1 MACKNKRLTALILAA
16 VTAFAAIPTSFLLA
30 SSTDT
35 AADASADTGEESTVE
50 EHEEIV
56 NDDGTVEQEGALG
69 KVALE
74 DQITIDDY
82 EVVAES
88 DDYNMYFYEPRLSVI
103 LENKETGKLMY
114 STLMDAEDDGTS
126 NSLWNAYMKSG
137 IVCTALQGVKTGQQ
151 LDLINTQPKITSKQ
165 ITNGIEAKVEYTNYG
180 LGLTLQI
187 TLDGDK
193 VNYMIPDDSITENA
207 EETGYYFESIIP
219 CPFMGYTYMD
229 DQDGYMLLPDGNGA
243 LIRLTNKEGRYLS
256 GFSGVV
262 YGADVGFRD
271 TDSTRLLWERFDIVN
286 DDYQVMAPVF
296 GMAHLDDALAY
307 VAVIESGDTRA
318 FINAEPN
325 GASVNYNRC
334 YAKFTMRRD
343 YTQPLNNSNSGT
355 VKAIEADRTHNDLS
369 VSYFLLSGEDANY
382 AGMAR
387 TYRQYLLDNGK
398 IEKGD
403 TSFKSRVDVLGT
415 DREEFLIGTKAVTV
429 TTVDDVRDMFEDL
442 KGNGVD
448 TLLSVYKGWQ
458 KGGVYNL
465 PIKKYKADR
474 HIGGTG
480 ALTDLIKDSEKKNY
494 EVYLYNDA
502 LQINAGTNSTT
513 FDAAKMI
520 NKRMLTIDTHQ
531 QVYDT
536 FYLMPRK
543 SDSKLDGFVSSYT
556 KKGVNNLAI
565 AGITNKLFS
574 YSSRGKYYSRQDS
587 ADVYEKSIADISE
600 KTNLILEQ
608 PSAFLWKYTDA
619 ILDMPLDS
627 SDYMYLDEEVPFFS
641 MVLKGIVPM
650 YSEYVNF
657 EANKTEFFLNMVESG
672 VYPSFYLT
680 AENSSQLIYTN
691 SSDLYSTEFST
702 YKDTVVAY
710 DKELREIASKVG
722 DSVITNHESLESGVH
737 KVTYENGVVIYVNYT
752 NNEVTVDGVSIG
764 AMSYKVGDA
773 R

>member
-1 MACKNKRLTALILAA
+1 
-16 VTAFAAIPTSFLLA
+16 
-30 SSTDT
+30 
-35 AADASADTGEESTVE
+35 
-50 EHEEIV
+50 
-56 NDDGTVEQEGALG
+56 
-69 KVALE
+69 
-74 DQITIDDY
+74 
-82 EVVAES
+82 
-88 DDYNMYFYEPRLSVI
+88 
-103 LENKETGKLMY
+103 
-114 STLMDAEDDGTS
+114 
-126 NSLWNAYMKSG
+126 
-137 IVCTALQGVKTGQQ
+137 
-151 LDLINTQPKITSKQ
+151 
-165 ITNGIEAKVEYTNYG
+165 
-180 LGLTLQI
+180 
-187 TLDGDK
+187 
-193 VNYMIPDDSITENA
+193 
-207 EETGYYFESIIP
+207 
-219 CPFMGYTYMD
+219 
-229 DQDGYMLLPDGNGA
+229 
-243 LIRLTNKEGRYLS
+243 
-256 GFSGVV
+256 
-262 YGADVGFRD
+262 
-271 TDSTRLLWERFDIVN
+271 
-286 DDYQVMAPVF
+286 
-296 GMAHLDDALAY
+296 
-307 VAVIESGDTRA
+307 
-318 FINAEPN
+318 
-325 GASVNYNRC
+325 
-334 YAKFTMRRD
+334 MRRD

-536 FYLMPRK
+536 FYYLMPGR
-543 SDSKLDGFVSSYT
+543 SKGNLGKLVKELNDDGIANIAVS
-556 KKGVNNLAI
+556 
-565 AGITNKLFS
+565 GITSTLFS
-574 YSSRGKYYSRQDS
+574 YSYKGSYYSRTDTMDIYEDALTDANNS
-587 ADVYEKSIADISE
+587 ASV
-600 KTNLILEQ
+600 

>member
-262 YGADVGFRD
+262 YGAGF
-271 TDSTRLLWERFDIVN
+271 SIGKNLIRLFRGTIRS
-286 DDYQVMAPVF
+286 
-296 GMAHLDDALAY
+296 G
-307 VAVIESGDTRA
+307 VAVSDFIRDVILA
-318 FINAEPN
+318 FIGGYFAGWIPEPL
-325 GASVNYNRC
+325 S
-334 YAKFTMRRD
+334 MRSR
-343 YTQPLNNSNSGT
+343 T
-355 VKAIEADRTHNDLS
+355 VLRST
-369 VSYFLLSGEDANY
+369 
-382 AGMAR
+382 
-387 TYRQYLLDNGK
+387 T
-398 IEKGD
+398 
-403 TSFKSRVDVLGT
+403 T
-415 DREEFLIGTKAVTV
+415 AVT
-429 TTVDDVRDMFEDL
+429 
-442 KGNGVD
+442 
-448 TLLSVYKGWQ
+448 Q
-458 KGGVYNL
+458 
-465 PIKKYKADR
+465 
-474 HIGGTG
+474 
-480 ALTDLIKDSEKKNY
+480 
-494 EVYLYNDA
+494 
-502 LQINAGTNSTT
+502 
-513 FDAAKMI
+513 
-520 NKRMLTIDTHQ
+520 
-531 QVYDT
+531 
-536 FYLMPRK
+536 
-543 SDSKLDGFVSSYT
+543 
-556 KKGVNNLAI
+556 
-565 AGITNKLFS
+565 
-574 YSSRGKYYSRQDS
+574 
-587 ADVYEKSIADISE
+587 
-600 KTNLILEQ
+600 
-608 PSAFLWKYTDA
+608 
-619 ILDMPLDS
+619 
-627 SDYMYLDEEVPFFS
+627 
-641 MVLKGIVPM
+641 
-650 YSEYVNF
+650 
-657 EANKTEFFLNMVESG
+657 
-672 VYPSFYLT
+672 
-680 AENSSQLIYTN
+680 SSQC
-691 SSDLYSTEFST
+691 E
-702 YKDTVVAY
+702 
-710 DKELREIASKVG
+710 EITRS
-722 DSVITNHESLESGVH
+722 
-737 KVTYENGVVIYVNYT
+737 
-752 NNEVTVDGVSIG
+752 
-764 AMSYKVGDA
+764 